1 MSGGT
6 YSTITWSGP
15 TSPLRHAGA
24 YLGRNGS
31 GFETRLAV
39 VTVYERRR

>member
-1 MSGGT
+1 MRIASMHAM
-6 YSTITWSGP
+6 P
-15 TSPLRHAGA
+15 QRHAGA

-39 VTVYERRR
+39 VAVYERRR